1 MSGLFTQVV
10 NKIQYKISEWASDPK
25 AEEYARQQ
33 EAQAKQE
40 TDVQARKQTAAEQ
53 ANVQAAA
60 NAVAAARARDLASR
74 SQFSPARASSNIVN
88 GILNGFMMLIYI
100 LIAMYGGHLAANE
113 AIGYNLP
120 FRLLSFIYGTIFFF
134 IVIPMS
140 LYNTYWLNILP
151 KYYTYLPLST
161 YEPKSDLAIL
171 FLGGFCYKEDQI
183 AIDARNKVAELY
195 KVGFEKSQI
204 KPV

>member
-25 AEEYARQQ
+25 AQEYAKQQ
-33 EAQAKQE
+33 EAQARHNAE
-40 TDVQARKQTAAEQ
+40 TQARKQTAEEQ
-53 ANVQAAA
+53 ARVQAAA
-60 NAVAAARARDLASR
+60 TAEAEAKARDLASR
-74 SQFSPARASSNIVN
+74 SQFSPTRASSNIAT
-88 GILNGFMMLIYI
+88 GILNGFMQLIFV

-140 LYNTYWLNILP
+140 LYNTYWLNIPP

-161 YEPKSDLAIL
+161 YEPIGDLQVL
-171 FLGGFCYKEDQI
+171 FLGGFCYKEDQQ

-195 KVGFEKSQI
+195 KHGFEKSQI
-204 KPV
+204 KPE